1 MIKDQEGQDNILNE
15 QCDSSFSLD
24 LFKKLKDIEANSG
37 NKLQLRMA
45 KTQPEGNSFLN
56 SNFED
61 QE

>member
-1 MIKDQEGQDNILNE
+1 MEV
-15 QCDSSFSLD
+15 
-24 LFKKLKDIEANSG
+24 NSG

-61 QE
+61 QDQPFSNEDDDEEA